1 MANGK
6 WKGLEP
12 EYVLLGGIVKQAIR
26 DSEQASDEKLRM
38 EAWEFLQVCAPTL
51 ADKLRKATRE
61 FPDKQGRTGFTN
73 RGQLHQKYTKSTPKK
88 GVGNGSLV

>member
-38 EAWEFLQVCAPTL
+38 EAWEFLQVCAPTV
-51 ADKLRKATRE
+51 ADKLRKRA
-61 FPDKQGRTGFTN
+61 D
-73 RGQLHQKYTKSTPKK
+73 
-88 GVGNGSLV
+88 NG

>member
-1 MANGK
+1 VADGK

-38 EAWEFLQVCAPTL
+38 EAWEFLEVCAPTV
-51 ADKLRKATRE
+51 ADKLRKGLTHGK
-61 FPDKQGRTGFTN
+61 PI
-73 RGQLHQKYTKSTPKK
+73 
-88 GVGNGSLV
+88 